1 MDHSRVIRWLRV
13 LLPLAALAILS
24 GLFLLGRSPDPD
36 NAIPYADGAPGD
48 RAARPGMTAPDY
60 AGVTA
65 DGATL
70 TLRAARAD
78 PAGDSGSA
86 SGVMLDW
93 RAPDGLAASVT
104 AGAAG
109 LKDGRITLAQG
120 VRATLSSGWI
130 LTAPDMIADTATD
143 WLSAP
148 AQVEALAP
156 FGRLTAG
163 GMALSRGTRGG
174 AHVLE
179 LNGGVRLLYQP

>member
-1 MDHSRVIRWLRV
+1 MDHTRVIRWLRV

-24 GLFLLGRSPDPD
+24 GLFLLGRSPDPER
-36 NAIPYADGAPGD
+36 AIPYADGAAGD
-48 RAARPGMTAPDY
+48 RTARPGMTAPDY

-65 DGATL
+65 GGATL

-86 SGVMLDW
+86 SQVMLDW

-104 AGAAG
+104 AGAAT
-109 LKDGRITLAQG
+109 LDTGRIALAQG
-120 VRATLSSGWI
+120 VRATLSSGWV
-130 LTAPDMIADTATD
+130 LTAPAMTADTATD
-143 WLSAP
+143 RLSAP
-148 AQVEALAP
+148 AQVAALAP

-163 GMALSRGTRGG
+163 GMVLSRGPGG